1 MDALKKIAVI
11 IVLLLWAGGII
22 CSLVLTAKAG
32 ALVPVLAV
40 IVLALMGIPG
50 VRKCFDVL
58 KK

>member
-1 MDALKKIAVI
+1 MDALKKIAII
-11 IVLLLWAGGII
+11 IVLLLWVGGVI

-50 VRKCFDVL
+50 VRTCFDVL